1 MYSLQTTKMP
11 DTRPTRNPAPANRAR
26 HGGRDLSPQ
35 RAEADSTRRVQFG
48 QISIDLR
55 TFGRQHGLQLTPN
68 ATTVHLDVPLAGA
81 AVAVSH
87 QDSRQVPQG
96 VALLLT
102 KRQRTDFVWTAES
115 SGLILHI
122 PVALLQQCVA
132 ASFPEPRRL
141 ATTPHAFA
149 LKTTDELAKLV
160 QTALRLAEGGEATI
174 EPGADRRL
182 AEALIAVLR
191 SGNENEFFPVSRS
204 LQRASDFLMENP
216 DTNCSP
222 EELASIAGVTL
233 PTLQRNVKT
242 CLGIPLS
249 KFVEQVRLTWV
260 HGQLTSHME
269 GRSMA
274 QLAEACG
281 YRTAATL
288 ARAYQRHFG
297 ETPTQTRAQA
307 FAATSR

>member
-1 MYSLQTTKMP
+1 MYSLQTTEMP
-11 DTRPTRNPAPANRAR
+11 ETRPTRTPAPASRAR
-26 HGGRDLSPQ
+26 HDGRDLSPQ
-35 RAEADSTRRVQFG
+35 RAEADSTRRAQFG
-48 QISIDLR
+48 QISVDLR
-55 TFGRQHGLQLTPN
+55 TFGRQHSLQLTPN
-68 ATTVHLDVPLAGA
+68 ATTVHLVVPLAGA

-102 KRQRTDFVWTAES
+102 KRQRTDFVWTAGA

-132 ASFPEPRRL
+132 ASFSEPRRL
-141 ATTPHAFA
+141 AATPHAFA
-149 LKTTDELAKLV
+149 LTTTDELAKLV
-160 QTALRLAEGGEATI
+160 QAALRLAEGGEAAI
-174 EPGADRRL
+174 APGADRRL
-182 AEALIAVLR
+182 AETLIAVLR
-191 SGNENEFFPVSRS
+191 SGNEDEFFPISRS

-222 EELASIAGVTL
+222 EELAGIAGVTL

-260 HGQLTSHME
+260 RGQLTSDME

-274 QLAEACG
+274 QLAQACG